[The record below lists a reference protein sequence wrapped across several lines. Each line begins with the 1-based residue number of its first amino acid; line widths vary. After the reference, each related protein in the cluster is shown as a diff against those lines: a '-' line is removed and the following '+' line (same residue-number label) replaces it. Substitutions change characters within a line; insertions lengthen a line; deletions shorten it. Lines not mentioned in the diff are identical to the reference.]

1 MHKNFSGRHFL
12 MLQGPMG
19 PFFKRLAQEIADQ
32 GGRVT
37 KINLNAGDQ
46 LFFHGANAHAYRGS
60 LEEWPEYLSRFIREH
75 QIDAVLLFGDQRV
88 YHNSIRE
95 LVQSMGVELHVFEDG
110 YLRPNYLT
118 LEQNGVN
125 GHSSTPR
132 HPDAFRDLPSTP
144 LHETARRPTGFYHWM
159 FYAIVYHIAMTAFAW
174 RYPDYQH
181 HRRINAVYHGWAW
194 SRGALRWSWRTA
206 RQKRIAGQLSG
217 PLSKHF
223 FLVPLQV
230 HNDAQ
235 VTHWSRYQSVAQM
248 IEEVADS
255 FARNARP
262 TDFLVFKH
270 HPMDK
275 AYSDYRRLIRS
286 LGEKTGL
293 GDRLIYI
300 HGLSMPMLL
309 DHALG
314 LVCVNSTTGISAMEH
329 GVPVKVLGTAFY
341 DIPGLVS
348 DQPLDRFWQ
357 QPGTV
362 DFALYHRFR
371 NWLLLNNQMD
381 GSYYRRLPG
390 VDTPTAIIWEP
401 AHWEGDPE
409 RRAAA

>member
-1 MHKNFSGRHFL
+1 

-19 PFFKRLAQEIADQ
+19 PFFKRLAKEIEEH

-46 LFFHGANAHAYRGS
+46 LFFHGANCHAYRATIEG
-60 LEEWPEYLSRFIREH
+60 WTDYLSEFIREH
-75 QIDAVLLFGDQRV
+75 RIDAVLLFGDQRV
-88 YHNSIRE
+88 YHRDIRE
-95 LVQSMGVELHVFEDG
+95 LASGMGIELHVFEDG

-118 LEQNGVN
+118 LERDGVN

-132 HPDAFRDLPSTP
+132 NPEAFRDLPSTP
-144 LHETARRPTGFYHWM
+144 LRETARRPTGFYHWM
-159 FYAIVYHIAMTAFAW
+159 VYAIVYHIAMTAFAW
-174 RYPDYQH
+174 RYPHYQH
-181 HRRINAVYHGWAW
+181 HRKINALYHGWAW
-194 SRGALRWSWRTA
+194 GRGALRWSWCTA
-206 RQKRIAGQLSG
+206 RQKGIARRLSG
-217 PLSKHF
+217 PLSKRF

-235 VTHWSRYQSVAQM
+235 VTRWSRYPSVPEM

-255 FARNARP
+255 FARNASPR
-262 TDFLVFKH
+262 DFLVFKH

-275 AYSDYRRLIRS
+275 AYSDYRRLIRRLRS
-286 LGEKTGL
+286 TTGL

-309 DHALG
+309 DHTRG

-329 GVPVKVLGTAFY
+329 AVPVKVLGTAFY

-348 DQPLDRFWQ
+348 DQPLERFWH

-362 DFALYHRFR
+362 DLALYHQFR
-371 NWLLLNNQMD
+371 NWLLLNNQLD
-381 GSYYRRLPG
+381 GSFYRRLPT

-401 AHWEGDPE
+401 SPKRVADTITQLKLKNG
-409 RRAAA
+409 